1 MQLLHPTYK
10 ELQEIKSAE
19 KKLLCWNEKRDQTIL
34 NMIQVLS
41 FFFWCRS
48 KASSLYSHGLT

>member
-1 MQLLHPTYK
+1 MQLLQPTYK

-19 KKLLCWNEKRDQTIL
+19 KKKLLCWNEKRDQTIL

-41 FFFWCRS
+41 FFS
-48 KASSLYSHGLT
+48 DAGLKQVHCIVMD